1 MSKHLIVFGHGQGD
15 PGAMGNG
22 YQESTFTR
30 NILGQKLKAWAS
42 KLKRNQIDFY
52 NESLDMFK
60 QTKAGGGAYSVNGY
74 ASVTEFHLDG
84 SENPNA
90 ENGHVIINARFKAD
104 SNDLA
109 IAKVIE
115 KYVGLWGSSK
125 PTGVVGRSDLLNCN
139 VFANRGIS
147 YRLVELGFITNKRD
161 LDELTKN
168 LDAIAKGLV
177 EAITGESLSGNTTS
191 LSTTNVSSKPKAPS
205 DHDKAVAESK
215 AVHQGNA
222 WAKLDKF
229 NEVSKGKIRIAG
241 WLVPDKPEGAIGKF
255 AYILIMK
262 HGTPKEITR
271 VASQGIKRPDVKK
284 NYGYKGGDA
293 LGMDVTVDLSWVKKG
308 MKIDVIFRRCNQT
321 DGEGAVNDVRIKDIY
336 FTL

>member
-1 MSKHLIVFGHGQGD
+1 MSKHLVVFGHGQGD
-15 PGAMGNG
+15 PGAVGNG
-22 YQESTFTR
+22 YQEATFTR

-52 NESLDMFK
+52 NESLDMFQ
-60 QTKAGGGAYSVNGY
+60 QTKAGGGAYDVNGY

-84 SENPNA
+84 SSNPNA

-125 PTGVVGRSDLLNCN
+125 PTGVVGRSNLLNCN

-161 LDELTKN
+161 IDELTKN
-168 LDAIAKGLV
+168 LDAIAKGIV
-177 EAITGESLSGNTTS
+177 EAITGESLSGATSSTNT
-191 LSTTNVSSKPKAPS
+191 VSKPQTPS
-205 DHDKAVAESK
+205 DHDKAVAASK

-229 NEVSKGKIRIAG
+229 NEVSKGKVRIAG

-255 AYILIMK
+255 AYILIME
-262 HGTPKEITR
+262 HGTTKEITR

-284 NYGYKGGDA
+284 NYGYKGGNA
-293 LGMDVTVDLSWVKKG
+293 LGMDVTVDLSWVEKG
-308 MKIDVIFRRCNQT
+308 TKIDVIFRRCNQSN
-321 DGEGAVNDVRIKDIY
+321 GEGAVNDVRIKDIY
-336 FTL
+336 LTL

>member
-1 MSKHLIVFGHGQGD
+1 MSKHLVVFGHGQGD

-22 YQESTFTR
+22 YQEATFTR

-52 NESLDMFK
+52 NESLDMFQ
-60 QTKAGGGAYSVNGY
+60 QTKAGGGAYDVNGY
-74 ASVTEFHLDG
+74 DSVTEFHLDG

-125 PTGVVGRSDLLNCN
+125 PTGVVGRSNLLNCN

-161 LDELTKN
+161 IDELTKN
-168 LDAIAKGLV
+168 LDAIAKGIV
-177 EAITGESLSGNTTS
+177 EAITSESLSGATSSTNT
-191 LSTTNVSSKPKAPS
+191 VSKPQTPS
-205 DHDKAVAESK
+205 DHDKAVAASK

-222 WAKLDKF
+222 WAKLEKF

-255 AYILIMK
+255 AYILIME
-262 HGTPKEITR
+262 HGTTKEITR

-284 NYGYKGGDA
+284 NYGYKGGDT
-293 LGMDVTVDLSWVKKG
+293 LGMDVTLDLSWMKKG
-308 MKIDVIFRRCNQT
+308 TKIDVIFRRCNQAN
-321 DGEGAVNDVRIKDIY
+321 GEGAVNDVRISDIY
-336 FTL
+336 LTL

>member
-1 MSKHLIVFGHGQGD
+1 MSKHLVVFGHGQGD
-15 PGAMGNG
+15 PGAVGNG
-22 YQESTFTR
+22 YQEATFTR

-52 NESLDMFK
+52 NESLDMFQ
-60 QTKAGGGAYSVNGY
+60 QTKAGGGAYDVNGY

-84 SENPNA
+84 SINPNA

-125 PTGVVGRSDLLNCN
+125 PTGVVGRSNLLNCN

-161 LDELTKN
+161 IDELTKN
-168 LDAIAKGLV
+168 IDAIAKGIV
-177 EAITGESLSGNTTS
+177 EAITGESLSGATSSTNT
-191 LSTTNVSSKPKAPS
+191 VSKPQTPS
-205 DHDKAVAESK
+205 DHDKAVAASK

-229 NEVSKGKIRIAG
+229 NEVSKGKVRIAG

-255 AYILIMK
+255 AYILIME
-262 HGTPKEITR
+262 HGTTKEITR

-284 NYGYKGGDA
+284 NYGYKGGDV
-293 LGMDVTVDLSWVKKG
+293 LGMDVTVDLSWMKKG
-308 MKIDVIFRRCNQT
+308 TKIDIILRRCNQAN
-321 DGEGAVNDVRIKDIY
+321 GEGAVNDVRISDIY
-336 FTL
+336 LTL

>member
-1 MSKHLIVFGHGQGD
+1 MSKHLVVFGHGQGD

-22 YQESTFTR
+22 YQEATFTR

-42 KLKRNQIDFY
+42 KLKRHQIDFY
-52 NESLDMFK
+52 NESLDMFQ
-60 QTKAGGGAYSVNGY
+60 QTKAGGGAYDVNGY
-74 ASVTEFHLDG
+74 DSVTELHLDG

-125 PTGVVGRSDLLNCN
+125 PTGVVGRSNLLNCN

-161 LDELTKN
+161 IDELTKN
-168 LDAIAKGLV
+168 IDAIAKGIV
-177 EAITGESLSGNTTS
+177 EAITGESLSGATSSTNT
-191 LSTTNVSSKPKAPS
+191 VSKPQTPS
-205 DHDKAVAESK
+205 DHDKAVAASK

-241 WLVPDKPEGAIGKF
+241 SLVPDKPEGAIGKF
-255 AYILIMK
+255 AYILIME
-262 HGTPKEITR
+262 HGTTKEITR

-284 NYGYKGGDA
+284 NYGYKGGDT
-293 LGMDVTVDLSWVKKG
+293 LGMDVIVDLGWVKKG
-308 MKIDVIFRRCNQT
+308 TKIDVIFRRCNQSN
-321 DGEGAVNDVRIKDIY
+321 GEGAVNDVRIKDIY
-336 FTL
+336 LTL

>member
-1 MSKHLIVFGHGQGD
+1 MSKHLVVFGHGQGD

-22 YQESTFTR
+22 YQEATFTR

-52 NESLDMFK
+52 NESLDMFQ
-60 QTKAGGGAYSVNGY
+60 QTKAGGGAYDVNGY
-74 ASVTEFHLDG
+74 DSVTELHLDG

-161 LDELTKN
+161 IDELTKN
-168 LDAIAKGLV
+168 LDAIAKGIV
-177 EAITGESLSGNTTS
+177 EAITGESLSGATSSTNT
-191 LSTTNVSSKPKAPS
+191 VSKPQTPS

-222 WAKLDKF
+222 WAKLEKF
-229 NEVSKGKIRIAG
+229 NEVSKGKVRITG
-241 WLVPDKPEGAIGKF
+241 WLVPDKPEGPIGKY
-255 AYILIMK
+255 AYILIIE
-262 HGTPKEITR
+262 HATTKEITR

-293 LGMDVTVDLSWVKKG
+293 LGMDVTVDLSWVKKDT
-308 MKIDVIFRRCNQT
+308 KIDVIFRRCNQAN
-321 DGEGAVNDVRIKDIY
+321 GEGAVNDVRIKDIY
-336 FTL
+336 LAL

>member
-1 MSKHLIVFGHGQGD
+1 MSKHLVVFGHGQGD

-22 YQESTFTR
+22 YQEATFTR

-60 QTKAGGGAYSVNGY
+60 QTKAGGGAYDVNGY
-74 ASVTEFHLDG
+74 DSVTEFHLDG

-125 PTGVVGRSDLLNCN
+125 PTGVVGRSNLLNCN

-161 LDELTKN
+161 IDELTKN
-168 LDAIAKGLV
+168 LDAIAKGIV
-177 EAITGESLSGNTTS
+177 EAITSESLSGATSSTNT
-191 LSTTNVSSKPKAPS
+191 VSKPQTPS
-205 DHDKAVAESK
+205 DHDKAVAASK
-215 AVHQGNA
+215 AVHQRNA
-222 WAKLDKF
+222 WAKLEKF
-229 NEVSKGKIRIAG
+229 NEVSKGKVLIDG

-255 AYILIMK
+255 AYILIME
-262 HGTPKEITR
+262 HGTTKEITR

-284 NYGYKGGDA
+284 NYGYKGGDT
-293 LGMDVTVDLSWVKKG
+293 LGMDVTLDLSWVKKG
-308 MKIDVIFRRCNQT
+308 TKIDVIFRRCNQAN
-321 DGEGAVNDVRIKDIY
+321 GEGAVNDVRIKDIY
-336 FTL
+336 LTL

>member
-1 MSKHLIVFGHGQGD
+1 FGHGQGD
-15 PGAMGNG
+15 PGAVGNG
-22 YQESTFTR
+22 YQEATFTR

-52 NESLDMFK
+52 NESLDMFQ
-60 QTKAGGGAYSVNGY
+60 QTKAGGGAYDVNGY

-84 SENPNA
+84 SINPNA

-125 PTGVVGRSDLLNCN
+125 PTGVVGRSNLLNCN

-161 LDELTKN
+161 IDELTKN
-168 LDAIAKGLV
+168 IDAIAKGIV
-177 EAITGESLSGNTTS
+177 EAITGESLSGATSSTNT
-191 LSTTNVSSKPKAPS
+191 VSKPQTPS
-205 DHDKAVAESK
+205 DHDKAVAASK

-229 NEVSKGKIRIAG
+229 NEVSKGKVRIAG

-255 AYILIMK
+255 AYILIME
-262 HGTPKEITR
+262 HGTTKEITR

-284 NYGYKGGDA
+284 NYGYKGGDT
-293 LGMDVTVDLSWVKKG
+293 LGMDVTVDLSWMKKG
-308 MKIDVIFRRCNQT
+308 TKIDVIFRRCNQAN
-321 DGEGAVNDVRIKDIY
+321 GEGAVNDVRISDIY
-336 FTL
+336 LTL

>member
-1 MSKHLIVFGHGQGD
+1 MSKHLVVFGHGQGD
-15 PGAMGNG
+15 PGAVGNG
-22 YQESTFTR
+22 YQEATFTR

-52 NESLDMFK
+52 NESLDMFQ
-60 QTKAGGGAYSVNGY
+60 QTKAGGGAYDVNGY

-84 SENPNA
+84 SSNPNA

-115 KYVGLWGSSK
+115 KHVGLWGSSK
-125 PTGVVGRSDLLNCN
+125 PTGVVGRSNLLNCN

-161 LDELTKN
+161 IDELTKN

-177 EAITGESLSGNTTS
+177 EAITGELLSGATSSTNT
-191 LSTTNVSSKPKAPS
+191 VSKPQTPS

-222 WAKLDKF
+222 WAKLEKF
-229 NEVSKGKIRIAG
+229 NEVSKGKVRIAG
-241 WLVPDKPEGAIGKF
+241 WLVPDKPESPIGKY
-255 AYILIMK
+255 AYILIME
-262 HGTPKEITR
+262 HGTTKEITR

-284 NYGYKGGDA
+284 NYSYRGGDA
-293 LGMDVTVDLSWVKKG
+293 LGMDVTVDLNWVKKDT
-308 MKIDVIFRRCNQT
+308 KIDVIFRRCNQAN
-321 DGEGAVNDVRIKDIY
+321 GEGAVNDVRISDIY
-336 FTL
+336 LTL

>member
-22 YQESTFTR
+22 YQEATFTR

-42 KLKRNQIDFY
+42 KLKKNQIDFY
-52 NESLDMFK
+52 NESLDMYQ
-60 QTKAGGGAYSVNGY
+60 QTKAGGGAYGVNGY
-74 ASVTEFHLDG
+74 ASVTEFHLDAAASSSATG
-84 SENPNA
+84 
-90 ENGHVIINARFKAD
+90 GHVIISNRFNPD

-109 IAKVIE
+109 IAKVLE

-125 PTGVVGRSDLLNCN
+125 PTGTYKRDDLLNMN

-161 LDELTKN
+161 IDELTKN

-191 LSTTNVSSKPKAPS
+191 SSITNVSSKPKTPS
-205 DHDKAVAESK
+205 DHDKAVAASK

-229 NEVSKGKIRIAG
+229 NEVSKGKVRIAG
-241 WLVPDKPEGAIGKF
+241 WLVPDKPEGAIGKC

-262 HGTPKEITR
+262 HGTNEEITR

-284 NYGYKGGDA
+284 SYNYKGGDA

-308 MKIDVIFRRCNQT
+308 TTIDVIFRRCNQAN
-321 DGEGAVNDVRIKDIY
+321 GEGAVNDVRIKDIY
-336 FTL
+336 LTL